1 MSSDMPSEPVGSD
14 DSVDSVVISTL
25 SDNPTASNSSSGR
38 VSRVAIDAMSGDG
51 GTIVAVD
58 AARSV
63 LKERSDVHLLLVG
76 NPELINDCMG
86 NNPLPEGRYTL
97 VPASEVVTM
106 DDSAAVALRTKKKSS
121 MRLAINLV
129 KEGEADACV
138 SAGNTGALMAISKF
152 VLKTVVG
159 IDRPAIA
166 STMPAIN
173 GHTHMLDLGANV
185 DSSATNLYQ
194 FALMGSILAQAVD
207 GIERPRVGLLN
218 IGSEDLKGNEQV
230 KGAAPL
236 LAQSSLNYT
245 GFVEGNEIFTD
256 KVDVVVCDGF
266 VGNVAL
272 KTTEGVARL
281 VSHFLKEEFKRSTWN
296 KLVGLIAR
304 PVLRAFGSRV
314 DPRRYN
320 GASFLGLRGVV
331 VKSHGSAD
339 ALAFANAIDIA
350 LLEIGTNVPTMIEA
364 RLGESLSA
372 A

>member
-1 MSSDMPSEPVGSD
+1 
-14 DSVDSVVISTL
+14 
-25 SDNPTASNSSSGR
+25 
-38 VSRVAIDAMSGDG
+38 MSGDG

-58 AARSV
+58 AARAI
-63 LKERSDVHLLLVG
+63 LTERDDVHLLLVG
-76 NPELINDCMG
+76 NAALIKDCMG
-86 NNPLPEGRYTL
+86 SDPLPEGRFTL
-97 VPASEVVTM
+97 VPAAEVVTM

-129 KEGEADACV
+129 KEGKADACV

-152 VLKTVVG
+152 VLKTVDG

-166 STMPAIN
+166 AIIPAVN

-185 DSSATNLYQ
+185 DSSASNLYQ
-194 FALMGSILAQAVD
+194 FALMGSILAEAVD
-207 GIERPRVGLLN
+207 GIERPRVALLN

-245 GFVEGNEIFTD
+245 GFVEGNEIYTD

-266 VGNVAL
+266 VGNVSL
-272 KTTEGVARL
+272 KTSEGVARM
-281 VSHFLKEEFKRSTWN
+281 VSHYLKEEFKRSLWN
-296 KLVGLIAR
+296 KLVGLIAY
-304 PVLRAFGSRV
+304 PILKSFGNRI
-314 DPRRYN
+314 DPRKYN
-320 GASFLGLRGVV
+320 GASLLGLRGVV

-339 ALAFANAIDIA
+339 AVAFANAINIA
-350 LLEIGTNVPTMIEA
+350 LLEIGTNVPAMIET
-364 RLGESLSA
+364 RLSETLNA

>member
-1 MSSDMPSEPVGSD
+1 MAGAEH
-14 DSVDSVVISTL
+14 TL
-25 SDNPTASNSSSGR
+25 
-38 VSRVAIDAMSGDG
+38 RVAIDAMGGDG

-63 LKERSDVHLLLVG
+63 LQERSDVHLLLVG
-76 NPELINDCMG
+76 NTEHIEECIG
-86 NNPLPEGRYTL
+86 SQPLPEGRYTI
-97 VPASEVVTM
+97 VPAEEVVTM

-129 KEGEADACV
+129 KDGEADACV

-152 VLKTVVG
+152 VLKTVNG

-166 STMPAIN
+166 GIIPAID

-207 GIERPRVGLLN
+207 GIERPRVALLN
-218 IGSEDLKGNEQV
+218 IGSEALKGNEQV

-245 GFVEGNEIFTD
+245 GFVEGNEIYTD
-256 KVDVVVCDGF
+256 KIDVVVCDGF
-266 VGNVAL
+266 VGNVSL
-272 KTTEGVARL
+272 KTSEGVARM
-281 VSHFLKEEFKRSTWN
+281 VSHYLKEEFKRSFWN

-304 PVLRAFGSRV
+304 PVLKSFGNRI
-314 DPRRYN
+314 DPRKYN
-320 GASFLGLRGVV
+320 GASLVGLRGVV

-339 ALAFANAIDIA
+339 AVAFANAINIA
-350 LLEIGTNVPTMIEA
+350 LLQIDMSVPSMIEA
-364 RLGESLSA
+364 RLGETLNA